1 MPSNL
6 AFITGASKG
15 IGRATALEA
24 ASWGLDVFVTARN
37 EKELKELS
45 KSVNN
50 TGQKCFYK
58 SADLNN
64 LSEVTNLI
72 SEVNKL
78 NRPISL
84 MVHSAGTAR
93 VGSVSNMTLAD
104 WQLNIN
110 TNLTAPFFLTS
121 KLVHSMVENGH
132 IFFIN
137 SVAGK
142 QTFPDWSAYCA
153 SKFGLKAFAD
163 SFRQESAPRGI
174 KVTSIF
180 PASVDT
186 PMQDNLPYDWD
197 RSKMLRVDDIARTII
212 FCYSQPDSVVIKDL
226 EIENNAGTF

>member
-37 EKELKELS
+37 EEELKSLS
-45 KSVNN
+45 KSVNGI
-50 TGQKCFYK
+50 GQKCYYK
-58 SADLNN
+58 AADLNIS
-64 LSEVTNLI
+64 SEVINLV
-72 SEVNKL
+72 SEVINLK
-78 NRPISL
+78 RPISL
-84 MVHSAGTAR
+84 MVHAAGVAK
-93 VGSVSNMTLAD
+93 VGPVNKMSLAD
-104 WQLNIN
+104 WQININ
-110 TNLTAPFFLTS
+110 TNLTAPFFLTN
-121 KLVHSMVENGH
+121 KLLQLMSEKGH

-142 QTFPDWSAYCA
+142 QTFPDWSSYCA

-163 SFRQESAPRGI
+163 SFRQEVAPQGI
-174 KVTSIF
+174 KVTSIY

-186 PMQDNLPYDWD
+186 PMQDSLPYDWD
-197 RSKMLRVDDIARTII
+197 RSKMLQVDDVARAII

-226 EIENNAGTF
+226 EIENNAGIF

>member
-37 EKELKELS
+37 EEELKSLS
-45 KSVNN
+45 KSIDEI
-50 TGQKCFYK
+50 GQKCYYK
-58 SADLNN
+58 TVDLNN
-64 LSEVTNLI
+64 SSEVTNLI
-72 SEVNKL
+72 SEVINL

-84 MVHSAGTAR
+84 MVHSAGVAKI
-93 VGSVSNMTLAD
+93 GSVNNMTLAD

-110 TNLTAPFFLTS
+110 TNLTAPFFLSS
-121 KLVHSMVENGH
+121 KLLHLIAENGH
-132 IFFIN
+132 VFFIN

-142 QTFPDWSAYCA
+142 QTFPDWSSYCA

-163 SFRQESAPRGI
+163 SFRQEVAPQGI

-186 PMQDNLPYDWD
+186 PMQDSIPYDWD
-197 RSKMLRVDDIARTII
+197 RSKMLRVDDIARAII